1 MRPQDALL
9 RELARHIADTRV
21 LQAMREVPRELFV
34 PPAERSRAWE
44 NIPLPIGEGQTISQ
58 PLIVARMCEV
68 LELTGAETVLDVGT
82 GSGYHA
88 AILSC
93 LAARVVSIERH
104 RSLSRQASENLA
116 AAGIGGV
123 ELIVGDGNLGYLPE
137 APYEA
142 INVAAASPGGVPV
155 ALEDQLAIGG
165 RLVLPVDGKQND
177 DDQRLLLVR
186 NVDGDLRRERLEKV
200 RFVPLV

>member
-1 MRPQDALL
+1 MRPADALL

-34 PPAERSRAWE
+34 RPDQRGRAWE

-68 LELTGAETVLDVGT
+68 LELGGDETVLDVGT

-88 AILSC
+88 AVLAC
-93 LAARVVSIERH
+93 LARRVISIERH
-104 RSLSRQASENLA
+104 RSLSRQAAENLD
-116 AAGIGGV
+116 AAGIRGV
-123 ELIVGDGNLGYLPE
+123 ELIVGDGNLGYQPE

-155 ALEDQLAIGG
+155 ALEDQLAAGG
-165 RLVLPVDGKQND
+165 RLVLPVDGKQGD

>member
-1 MRPQDALL
+1 MRPADALL

-34 PPAERSRAWE
+34 RPDQRGRAWE

-68 LELTGAETVLDVGT
+68 LELSGDETVLDVGT

-88 AILSC
+88 AVLAC
-93 LAARVVSIERH
+93 LARRVISIERH
-104 RSLSRQASENLA
+104 RSLSRQAAENLDA
-116 AAGIGGV
+116 AAIRGV

-155 ALEDQLAIGG
+155 ALEDQLAVGG
-165 RLVLPVDGKQND
+165 RLVLPVDGKQGD